1 MANIAYNNVKIIGM
15 SACVPRNISSN
26 TDLLKDYPIEESNKI
41 INNIGIKEKRYVD
54 NETTASDLCF
64 KSAETLLNEMNIDR
78 SSIDMLI
85 FLSQLPDYKIPA
97 TSPILQDRLGLS
109 KDTACFDISLAC
121 SGYVYALSNAFAY
134 ASQNGINRVLLLVG
148 ETFSKIV
155 SPKDRVNAP
164 LYGDAGTATLI
175 EKTTDANSEV
185 FFSLYSDGSGF
196 RSIVIEAGGARCPTN
211 STNIIPVE
219 KEDGNIRS
227 DSQVYMDGLEVFNF
241 TLKVVPTSI
250 NEILKKTNKE
260 KDQID
265 YYLFHQANK
274 FMIDFFV
281 KKLKIDPL
289 KVPISLDAFGNVSSP
304 TIPLTIVSRLKNEL
318 HLANKQILL
327 SGFGAGLSW
336 GAAILNLTNCH
347 ISDLIEY

>member
-1 MANIAYNNVKIIGM
+1 MANITFNNVKISGI
-15 SACVPRNISSN
+15 SACVPKNISYNSE
-26 TDLLKDYPIEESNKI
+26 LLKNYPKDEADKI
-41 INNIGIKEKRYVD
+41 INNIGIHEKRYVD
-54 NETTASDLCF
+54 SETTASDLCF
-64 KSAETLLNEMNIDR
+64 KAADNLLNEMNIDR

-97 TSPILQDRLGLS
+97 TSPSLQERLGLS
-109 KDTACFDISLAC
+109 KNTACFDLSLAC

-155 SPKDRVNAP
+155 SSDDRVNAP

-175 EKTTDANSEV
+175 EKTSDTNSY
-185 FFSLYSDGSGF
+185 FNLYTDGSGYK
-196 RSIVIEAGGARCPTN
+196 SIIIEAGGARCPVN
-211 STNIIPVE
+211 ANNIIPIV
-219 KEDGNIRS
+219 KEDGNIRA
-227 DSQVYMDGLEVFNF
+227 DNQVYMDGLEVFNF

-250 NEILKKTNKE
+250 NEILNNTNKT
-260 KDQID
+260 KDEID
-265 YYLFHQANK
+265 FYVFHQANK

-281 KKLKIDPL
+281 KKLKVDNS
-289 KVPISLDAFGNVSSP
+289 KVPISLDTFGNVSSP

-318 HLANKQILL
+318 HHNDKQLLL

-336 GAAILNLTNCH
+336 ATSILRLSNCH
-347 ISDLIEY
+347 ISELIEY